1 MYFILEHYTQMKPKC
16 FSNRNSLLMPQEFN
30 SHLLLRLDAGF
41 TFKAGIQ
48 QLFCITQVKVFT
60 SRSSVE
66 STTMNILK
74 RERVMLSFN
83 FHKYIASGW
92 SLSFYFWFVL
102 SRMWDM
108 EEYAYLKY
116 WSQKNSHSKERVS
129 VILFLHS
136 LHRSDLVQRPT
147 TPQIYIYLLFSK
159 RTFRPA
165 KLNSFSFFLF
175 QQN

>member
-1 MYFILEHYTQMKPKC
+1 MKPNC

-30 SHLLLRLDAGF
+30 SHPLLRLDAGF
-41 TFKAGIQ
+41 TFKVLRYTGQSVYFQVLCGIH
-48 QLFCITQVKVFT
+48 LST
-60 SRSSVE
+60 S
-66 STTMNILK
+66 MNILQ
-74 RERVMLSFN
+74 RERVMLFFN

-92 SLSFYFWFVL
+92 SFSFRFWFVL

-116 WSQKNSHSKERVS
+116 SSQKNSHLKKKEYLS

-136 LHRSDLVQRPT
+136 LHPSTETYYAID
-147 TPQIYIYLLFSK
+147 IYLLFSK

-165 KLNSFSFFLF
+165 KLNSFSFFPALF